1 MLVVVCFDGGDAK
14 GGSVMDAY
22 KRDDGMVVFEMTV
35 EEAEGFARRM
45 AAAIGASVEEL
56 QEVLDEVRQ

>member
-1 MLVVVCFDGGDAK
+1 
-14 GGSVMDAY
+14 MDAY